1 MSAQFPGFRFVGDRG
16 LLVEYENCIDPDLNL
31 HIQHMVHL
39 CRRFLHETILEVI
52 TAYRS
57 FLIIYDPFLTDPGE
71 LQRQVVRL
79 SAKKDE
85 QALPAS
91 RVIEIPVCYG
101 GEWGPDLDSVARH
114 HGLSTDEVIRIHSSC
129 DYMVYMS
136 GFTPGFP
143 LLGGLSPKLW
153 TPRRKTPRTSV
164 PGGSVGIGNRQTG
177 VYPFASPGGWQLIGR
192 TKLRLFDPG
201 KDPMVLYRLGDRIKF
216 RPVKHDEEPL

>member
-1 MSAQFPGFRFVGDRG
+1 MSTQFPRFRIVGDRG
-16 LLVEYENCIDPDLNL
+16 LLVEYENYIDPSVNL

-39 CRRFLHETILEVI
+39 CRRFLQDTILEVI

-57 FLIIYDPFLTDPGE
+57 FLLIYDPLLTDPKE
-71 LQRQVVRL
+71 LQLQIVQL

-91 RVIEIPVCYG
+91 RGIEIPVCYG
-101 GEWGPDLDSVARH
+101 GEWGPDLDYVARH
-114 HGLSTDEVIRIHSSC
+114 NDLSTDEVIRIHSSC

-164 PGGSVGIGNRQTG
+164 PGGSVGIGHRQTG
-177 VYPFASPGGWQLIGR
+177 VYPFASPGGWQVIGR
-192 TKLRLFDPG
+192 TRLRLFDPDR
-201 KDPMVLYRLGDRIKF
+201 DPMVLYRLGDRIKF
-216 RPVKHDEEPL
+216 RPVEDVEEPL